1 MPNWREYEMSQMSIM
16 PPRTQY
22 LSADITPNM
31 LFSERRAIFIWLLLL
46 LVSQV
51 AKAASF
57 LWLDMGL
64 KMTWLRVGI
73 LCFGGNYTSIW

>member
-1 MPNWREYEMSQMSIM
+1 MPNWQEYEMSQMSIM

-31 LFSERRAIFIWLLLL
+31 LFSERRAIFIWL
-46 LVSQV
+46 VSQV
-51 AKAASF
+51 AKAASL
-57 LWLDMGL
+57 LWLDMGS
-64 KMTWLRVGI
+64 KMTWLRFGI